1 MHDGVTLETLGTPTA
16 TICTEGFKVAG
27 EAQARALG
35 MPDYPLVII
44 GHPLTTMPVDEVERQ
59 AARAWAQIQA
69 ILLGRQ

>member
-1 MHDGVTLETLGTPTA
+1 VHDGISLETLGTPTA

-35 MPDYPLVII
+35 MPGYALVII
-44 GHPLTTMPVDEVERQ
+44 AHPLTTMPADEVTRQ
-59 AARAWAQIQA
+59 AARAWAQIEP